1 MTRYEPMGTSSA
13 VTSVLH
19 TGGMRN
25 NIEVTKAGSYIY
37 RGDASNFHE
46 WEFRTRLRLKAAGD
60 DEGRYA
66 EQMSKVVDG
75 LQGDVLTAARE
86 VGLEKLRQ
94 PGRAATEKEEAV
106 EPGIDILMK
115 AIKAAV
121 FPSTTIKI
129 PEPPEPLYAPTPR
142 CLRPCRQIVPINT
155 RGRGRRCNRPCKRSN
170 RHTDS
175 YCNCLWHF
183 SGFSKERAIE
193 AAKQL
198 VEKYER
204 LDTDAEIDLVNDVK
218 EAFEP
223 SETSKDEDT
232 QHSTE
237 YISERDGMK
246 TLDHQS
252 SRRREYK

>member
-19 TGGMRN
+19 TGGMKN

-75 LQGDVLTAARE
+75 LQEDVLTAARE

-94 PGRAATEKEEAV
+94 PGRAATEEEEAV

-121 FPSTTIKI
+121 FPPTTIKI

-142 CLRPCRQIVPINT
+142 CLCPCRRLVPIDT
-155 RGRGRRCNRPCKRSN
+155 RGRRRRCNRPCKRSN
-170 RHTDS
+170 II
-175 YCNCLWHF
+175 
-183 SGFSKERAIE
+183 G
-193 AAKQL
+193 AASLTQ
-198 VEKYER
+198 
-204 LDTDAEIDLVNDVK
+204 K
-218 EAFEP
+218 EA
-223 SETSKDEDT
+223 SAKIAKSKKSVRNCSGESQFHT
-232 QHSTE
+232 RGCCNQVSC
-237 YISERDGMK
+237 ICR
-246 TLDHQS
+246 L
-252 SRRREYK
+252 RFAP